1 VYFYEKEKT
10 GAMQVGYEVKIQR
23 VDRGATKSFY
33 INFPAALAE
42 AAGIEKG
49 EAWEWS
55 VEDLNTFVLQ
65 RRKPRK
71 SLRSNKEQLLS

>member
-1 VYFYEKEKT
+1 
-10 GAMQVGYEVKIQR
+10 MGYEVKIQR

-42 AAGIEKG
+42 AAGIVKG

-65 RRKPRK
+65 RCKPLK
-71 SLRSNKEQLLS
+71 PLRSKKQQPLG